1 MYCTTADLL
10 KAQPEIRLI
19 EATDDTN
26 PNEMGSFQVDI
37 AQEMIDLACGLID
50 GFLAPRLRL
59 PLPMTPV
66 IIKKI
71 AVDLALHG
79 LYERVGMAPKDS
91 EMDKRRTNSIALL
104 EKIGKGLLTL
114 GLPAADADQID
125 PSPSRAMITSGRA
138 EFSMRSMDS
147 LGGGPWIGARDL

>member
-19 EATDDTN
+19 EATDDAN
-26 PNEMGSFQVDI
+26 PNETGSFQVDI
-37 AQEMIDLACGLID
+37 AQEMIDLACGVID

-71 AVDLALHG
+71 AVDLTLHG

-91 EMDKRRTNSIALL
+91 EMDKRRTNAVALL
-104 EKIGKGLLTL
+104 KEIGKGTLTL
-114 GLPAADADQID
+114 GLPAAEAELVD
-125 PSPSRAMITSGRA
+125 PSPSRTMIASGRA
-138 EFSMRSMDS
+138 EFSMRSMES
-147 LGGGPWIGARDL
+147 IGGGPWIGGRDL